1 MSEPRAT
8 DPTNPR
14 YPIAAHG
21 TAPGDHGG
29 SGGYFAAPLGSSKN
43 GRLRIRNGAHRIVI
57 RADSHLQGLYR
68 ASFGDRMPTV
78 GVQSGIVT
86 ILYPRIPVDDWLNRR
101 SERLAGVEL
110 NARIPWDI
118 EIRGGASRL
127 VADLRGLRLGALSVD
142 GGASRLEVV
151 LPAPSG
157 TVVVVVLGGVSNV
170 VIQRP
175 NGIAARLR
183 VSGGATKLKF
193 DDRCI
198 GASGGELDLQSRN
211 YEGATD
217 RYDIAV
223 TGGAN
228 NLSVDKQRVRKEGVD
243 LDREGE

>member
-29 SGGYFAAPLGSSKN
+29 SGGHFAAPLGSSKN
-43 GRLRIRNGAHRIVI
+43 GRLRFRNGAHRVVI
-57 RADSHLQGLYR
+57 LADSHLQGLYR

-86 ILYPRIPVDDWLNRR
+86 ILYPRIPVDDWLDRR

-157 TVVVVVLGGVSNV
+157 TVVVVVLGGASNV
-170 VIQRP
+170 AIQRP
-175 NGIAARLR
+175 KGIAARLR
-183 VSGGATKLKF
+183 LRGGATKLKF
-193 DDRCI
+193 DDRRI
-198 GASGGELDLQSRN
+198 GASGGELNLQSRN
-211 YEGATD
+211 YERATD

-228 NLSVDKQRVRKEGVD
+228 NLSIDDKPVSTEGVD

>member
-21 TAPGDHGG
+21 TAPEDHGG

-43 GRLRIRNGAHRIVI
+43 GRLRFRNGAHRIVI

-157 TVVVVVLGGVSNV
+157 TVVVVVLGGASNV
-170 VIQRP
+170 AIQRP
-175 NGIAARLR
+175 KGIAARLR
-183 VSGGATKLKF
+183 VRGGATKLKF
-193 DDRCI
+193 DDRRI
-198 GASGGELDLQSRN
+198 GASGGELDLQSWN
-211 YEGATD
+211 YEGPQTATTSPS
-217 RYDIAV
+217 RAEQ
-223 TGGAN
+223 TT
-228 NLSVDKQRVRKEGVD
+228 
-243 LDREGE
+243 

>member
-29 SGGYFAAPLGSSKN
+29 SGGHFAAPLGSSKN
-43 GRLRIRNGAHRIVI
+43 GRLRFRNGAHRVVI

-86 ILYPRIPVDDWLNRR
+86 ILYPRIPVDDWLDRR

-157 TVVVVVLGGVSNV
+157 TVVVVVLGGASNV
-170 VIQRP
+170 AIQRP
-175 NGIAARLR
+175 KGTAARLR
-183 VSGGATKLKF
+183 VRGGATKLQF
-193 DDRCI
+193 DERRI

-228 NLSVDKQRVRKEGVD
+228 NLSIDDKPVSTEGVD

>member
-43 GRLRIRNGAHRIVI
+43 GRLRFRNGAHRIVI

-68 ASFGDRMPTV
+68 ASFGDRMLTV

-157 TVVVVVLGGVSNV
+157 TVVVVVLGGASNV
-170 VIQRP
+170 AIQRP
-175 NGIAARLR
+175 KGTAARLR
-183 VSGGATKLKF
+183 VRGGATKLKF
-193 DDRCI
+193 DDRRI

-228 NLSVDKQRVRKEGVD
+228 NLSIDKPVSTEGVD

>member
-14 YPIAAHG
+14 YPTTARG

-29 SGGYFAAPLGSSKN
+29 SSGYFAAPLGSLKN
-43 GRLRIRNGAHRIVI
+43 GRLRFGNGAHRVVI
-57 RADSHLQGLYR
+57 RTNSHLQGLYR
-68 ASFGDRMPTV
+68 ASFGDRKPTV
-78 GVQSGIVT
+78 GVQRGIVT
-86 ILYPRIPVDDWLNRR
+86 ILYPRIPVDDWLNRP
-101 SERLAGVEL
+101 SEGLAEVEL

-142 GGASRLEVV
+142 GGAGRLEVV

-157 TVVVVVLGGVSNV
+157 TVVVVVLGGASNV
-170 VIQRP
+170 AIQRP
-175 NGIAARLR
+175 RGIAARLR
-183 VSGGATKLKF
+183 VHGGATKLKF
-193 DDRCI
+193 DDRRI
-198 GASGGELDLQSRN
+198 GASGGELDLQSWN
-211 YEGATD
+211 YERATD

-228 NLSVDKQRVRKEGVD
+228 NLSIDKPASTEG
-243 LDREGE
+243 RSGS

>member
-1 MSEPRAT
+1 
-8 DPTNPR
+8 
-14 YPIAAHG
+14 
-21 TAPGDHGG
+21 
-29 SGGYFAAPLGSSKN
+29 
-43 GRLRIRNGAHRIVI
+43 
-57 RADSHLQGLYR
+57 
-68 ASFGDRMPTV
+68 MPTV

-86 ILYPRIPVDDWLNRR
+86 ILYPRIPVDDWLDRR

-157 TVVVVVLGGVSNV
+157 TVVVVVLGGASNV
-170 VIQRP
+170 AIQRP
-175 NGIAARLR
+175 KGTAARLR
-183 VSGGATKLKF
+183 VRGGATKLQF
-193 DDRCI
+193 DERRI

-228 NLSVDKQRVRKEGVD
+228 NLSIDDKPVCTEGVD

>member
-8 DPTNPR
+8 DPMNSR
-14 YPIAAHG
+14 YPTTARSA
-21 TAPGDHGG
+21 APGDRGG
-29 SGGYFAAPLGSSKN
+29 HFAAPLGSLKN
-43 GRLRIRNGAHRIVI
+43 GRLRFSQGAHRVVI

-68 ASFGDRMPTV
+68 ASSGDWMPTV
-78 GVQSGIVT
+78 GVRSGIVT
-86 ILYPRIPVDDWLNRR
+86 ILYPRIPVDDWLDRR
-101 SERLAGVEL
+101 SERLAEVKL

-127 VADLRGLRLGALSVD
+127 GADLRGLRLGALSFD

-157 TVVVVVLGGVSNV
+157 TVAVAVLGGASNV
-170 VIQRP
+170 AIQRP

-183 VSGGATKLKF
+183 VSGGVTKLKF
-193 DDRCI
+193 DDRRI
-198 GASGGELDLQSRN
+198 GASGSELNLKSWN

-228 NLSVDKQRVRKEGVD
+228 NLNIDKQRVRMEGVD

>member
-29 SGGYFAAPLGSSKN
+29 SGGHFAAPLGSSKN
-43 GRLRIRNGAHRIVI
+43 GRLRFRNGAHRVVI
-57 RADSHLQGLYR
+57 LADSHLQGLYR

-86 ILYPRIPVDDWLNRR
+86 ILYPRIPVDDWLDRR

-157 TVVVVVLGGVSNV
+157 TVVVVVLGGASNV
-170 VIQRP
+170 AIQRP
-175 NGIAARLR
+175 KGTAARLR
-183 VSGGATKLKF
+183 VRGGATKLQF
-193 DDRCI
+193 DERRI

-228 NLSVDKQRVRKEGVD
+228 NLSIDDKPVSTEGVD

>member
-29 SGGYFAAPLGSSKN
+29 SGGHFAAPLGSSKN
-43 GRLRIRNGAHRIVI
+43 GRLRFRNGAHRVVI

-68 ASFGDRMPTV
+68 ASFGDWMPTV

-101 SERLAGVEL
+101 SERLAEVEL

-157 TVVVVVLGGVSNV
+157 TVVVVVLGGASNV
-170 VIQRP
+170 AIQRP
-175 NGIAARLR
+175 KGIAARLR
-183 VSGGATKLKF
+183 VRGGATKLQF
-193 DDRCI
+193 DERRI
-198 GASGGELDLQSRN
+198 GASGGELDLQSRD

-228 NLSVDKQRVRKEGVD
+228 NLSIDDKPVSTEGVD

>member
-14 YPIAAHG
+14 YPTTARGA
-21 TAPGDHGG
+21 APGDHGG
-29 SGGYFAAPLGSSKN
+29 SSGYFAAPLGSSKN
-43 GRLRIRNGAHRIVI
+43 GRMRFGNGAHRVVI
-57 RADSHLQGLYR
+57 RANSHLQGLYR
-68 ASFGDRMPTV
+68 ASIGDRMPTV
-78 GVQSGIVT
+78 GVQRGIVT

-101 SERLAGVEL
+101 SERLAEVEL

-157 TVVVVVLGGVSNV
+157 TVVVVVLGGASNV
-170 VIQRP
+170 AIQRP
-175 NGIAARLR
+175 KGIAARLR
-183 VSGGATKLKF
+183 VRGGATKLKF
-193 DDRCI
+193 DDRRI
-198 GASGGELDLQSRN
+198 GASGSELDLQSWN
-211 YEGATD
+211 YERATD

-228 NLSVDKQRVRKEGVD
+228 NLKIDKPASTEG
-243 LDREGE
+243 RSGS